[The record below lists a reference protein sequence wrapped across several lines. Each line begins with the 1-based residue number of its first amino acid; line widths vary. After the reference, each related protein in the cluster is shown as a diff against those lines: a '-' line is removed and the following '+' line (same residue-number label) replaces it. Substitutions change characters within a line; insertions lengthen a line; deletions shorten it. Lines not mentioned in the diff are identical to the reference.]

1 MDSHQQKV
9 SHLKSLYYLAC
20 ADDKLSSAEAI
31 YIRTVAERL
40 GISMTELSNYSGTEL
55 PDLVLPDREY
65 KLFSLFHR
73 LTIVIMVDN
82 DINPI
87 ERQFCFN
94 LGIQMGLHPNAVG
107 EILDHVIDKG
117 AMNALPS
124 EIIAIFKK
132 YMS

>member
-31 YIRTVAERL
+31 YIRKVAERL
-40 GISMTELSNYSGTEL
+40 GVSLQELSDYNGTDHPGLE
-55 PDLVLPDREY
+55 LPDREY

-73 LTIVIMVDN
+73 LAIVIMIDN
-82 DINPI
+82 NISPT

-94 LGIQMGLHPNAVG
+94 LGIQMGLHPNAEG
-107 EILDHVIDKG
+107 EILDHVITQG

-132 YMS
+132 YMN